1 MPIGLIALALGGF
14 GIGLT
19 EFVIMGLLPEV
30 AADFRVTEA
39 TAGWLISGYALAVV
53 VGALLLTAAV
63 TRFERKPVLA
73 VLMVLFIAGNLVS
86 AIAPDYA
93 LMMVGRIIAALA
105 HGAFFGIGAVV
116 AASMV
121 APTKKAGAIAIM
133 FTGLTAANV
142 LGVPFGTMLG
152 QAAGWRSTFWA
163 ITGIGVL
170 ALVGILALVP
180 KTGSGEAAGLPQ
192 AGCAGELRAFRSGQV
207 WLSILVTI
215 LGYGGMFGAFT
226 YIAFTLTEVTG
237 FSAATVP
244 WLLILFGVGLFIGN
258 TVGGKAA
265 DRNVDRTLLVVLA
278 ALVVVLVVFALTA
291 GQPADD
297 HRLHGAAGRLRLR
310 HRPRPADARHEVRR
324 QRAHARLRR
333 QHRRLQ
339 RRQRPR
345 RLAGR
350 RDHHRRTRLH
360 LADLGG
366 RRNHAAGLRRDG
378 LRRCRGQRRAPG
390 RAGAAGERTPAAPDC
405 PHGDD
410 AEPAAAAELVAAGR
424 GAAGACRQRCRQTAT
439 NARNGASRS
448 AAGKLRGLRV
458 PLHRGHPALRVFQR
472 LDRPVV
478 GDRRHH
484 QAVAH
489 PGHGLVVA
497 GGNLDRHRCRRAPA
511 RVQPGHLGAGGDRR
525 PRARPTGPAPWTG
538 DGLAVRH
545 RARIH
550 VLDQGSAVEH
560 VQELVPAADA
570 QHRQRRRRWTAGP
583 RPGPGRPG
591 RGLTS

>member
-30 AADFRVTEA
+30 AADFQVSEA

-86 AIAPDYA
+86 AIAPDYG
-93 LMMVGRIIAALA
+93 LMMIGRIIAALA

-170 ALVGILALVP
+170 ALAGILTLVP
-180 KTGSGEAAGLPQ
+180 ATGSGDAGSGD
-192 AGCAGELRAFRSGQV
+192 AGSGTSSSGSLRSELRAFRSGQV

-237 FSAATVP
+237 FAASTVP

-258 TVGGKAA
+258 AVGGKAA
-265 DRNVDRTLLVVLA
+265 DKNVDRTLLVALA
-278 ALVVVLVVFALTA
+278 ALVAVLVVFALTSSNQPMTIASMVLLGGFGFATVPGLQMRVMKYANNAPTLASGANIGAFNVGNALGAWLGGVTITA
-291 GQPADD
+291 GLGYTSPIWA
-297 HRLHGAAGRLRLR
+297 GAGITLLGLGVMAFAAAHAKRNDAGRTEGDRCQ
-310 HRPRPADARHEVRR
+310 PFR
-324 QRAHARLRR
+324 Q
-333 QHRRLQ
+333 Q
-339 RRQRPR
+339 
-345 RLAGR
+345 
-350 RDHHRRTRLH
+350 
-360 LADLGG
+360 
-366 RRNHAAGLRRDG
+366 
-378 LRRCRGQRRAPG
+378 
-390 RAGAAGERTPAAPDC
+390 E
-405 PHGDD
+405 
-410 AEPAAAAELVAAGR
+410 
-424 GAAGACRQRCRQTAT
+424 
-439 NARNGASRS
+439 GASVRS
-448 AAGKLRGLRV
+448 
-458 PLHRGHPALRVFQR
+458 
-472 LDRPVV
+472 
-478 GDRRHH
+478 
-484 QAVAH
+484 
-489 PGHGLVVA
+489 
-497 GGNLDRHRCRRAPA
+497 
-511 RVQPGHLGAGGDRR
+511 
-525 PRARPTGPAPWTG
+525 
-538 DGLAVRH
+538 
-545 RARIH
+545 
-550 VLDQGSAVEH
+550 
-560 VQELVPAADA
+560 
-570 QHRQRRRRWTAGP
+570 
-583 RPGPGRPG
+583 
-591 RGLTS
+591 